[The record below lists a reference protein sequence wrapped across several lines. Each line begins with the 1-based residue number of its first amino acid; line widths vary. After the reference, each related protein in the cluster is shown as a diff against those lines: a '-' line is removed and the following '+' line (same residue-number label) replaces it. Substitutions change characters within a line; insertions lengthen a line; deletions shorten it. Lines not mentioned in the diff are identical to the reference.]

1 MGGRRPGRARGERQ
15 AKGSRGQLSTC
26 GPTELDRTGLECEAR
41 GLRRRPGLPG
51 RGVASSARAGPPN
64 WTELDWSAKCGGSGG
79 ARGCPAAVA
88 APPLPQHAPWHG
100 LAWRS
105 CAWTTWRRRWTA
117 ACLQP
122 CTEARRWAVRTP
134 WRAWRT
140 SPAWTG
146 SWPASTSRVRAWK
159 LRPRPPQRAAAVGT
173 GERYQPLKLLAS
185 PAAALCVLST
195 GEVTVLPVA
204 SGSMANVRACAG
216 CTATAARAPGG
227 CFPAP
232 QQLAP
237 SQLRCLRT
245 HALTSPGR
253 PACYDRPPGEEAKGA
268 VPVELVPR
276 APLLPPS
283 ARTSASPTRCPV
295 YSSLAPSLDTR
306 PA

>member
-15 AKGSRGQLSTC
+15 AKGSRRQLSTC

-41 GLRRRPGLPG
+41 GAPRRRQL
-51 RGVASSARAGPPN
+51 STCGP
-64 WTELDWSAKCGGSGG
+64 TELDRTGLECEVWGSGG

-237 SQLRCLRT
+237 SQLRCLRPRS
-245 HALTSPGR
+245 LTPQG
-253 PACYDRPPGEEAKGA
+253 
-268 VPVELVPR
+268 
-276 APLLPPS
+276 
-283 ARTSASPTRCPV
+283 
-295 YSSLAPSLDTR
+295 
-306 PA
+306 